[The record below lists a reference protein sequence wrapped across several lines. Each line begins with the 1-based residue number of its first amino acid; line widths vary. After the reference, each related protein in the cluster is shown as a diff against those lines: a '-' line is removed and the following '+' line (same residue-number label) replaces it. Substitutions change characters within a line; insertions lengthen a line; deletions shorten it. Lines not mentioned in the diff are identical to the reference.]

1 MRIDNMMQKNILVV
15 MMCLLLIPVS
25 CGKKESGAEQQ
36 PEGYLNSNQTATP
49 PGDKGSGETARS
61 ADEKFMPPERPEIR
75 EVKFT
80 TQAIAGQDLIVDP
93 HLAIPD
99 PEVELDY
106 RWFVN
111 DREIEDTEENVL
123 PAENFKAGDWI
134 HCRVKAIK
142 NNRESR
148 TIKSKYVKVLG
159 AAPVLKIQ
167 PVESFSVP
175 GTFYYQIEAYDPAV
189 GENIEAEEN
198 RMRYELL
205 SPLNIGI
212 ELDSQTGEIYW
223 ELDED
228 KVNQLG
234 KRIEIKFKVTGAHNV
249 FVTSS
254 ITLNLERQRESP
266 EQKL

>member
-1 MRIDNMMQKNILVV
+1 MRIDNMMQKTILVT

-25 CGKKESGAEQQ
+25 CGKKESGAAGQ
-36 PEGYLNSNQTATP
+36 PEGYSAANQTATP
-49 PGDKGSGETARS
+49 TGDKESGEAARS
-61 ADEKFMPPERPEIR
+61 ADDNFIPPERPEIR
-75 EVKFT
+75 EVKFAS
-80 TQAIAGQDLIVDP
+80 QAIAGQDLTVDP

-111 DREIEDTEENVL
+111 DQEIEDAEENVL
-123 PAENFKAGDWI
+123 LAENFKTGDWI

-142 NNRESR
+142 NNLESR

-159 AAPVLKIQ
+159 AAPILKLQ

-175 GTFYYQIEAYDPAV
+175 GTFYYQIQAYDPAV

-198 RMRYELL
+198 RMRYELI
-205 SPLNIGI
+205 SPLNVGI
-212 ELDSQTGEIYW
+212 ELDSQTGELYW
-223 ELDED
+223 ELEED
-228 KVNQLG
+228 TVNQLG
-234 KRIEIKFKVTGAHNV
+234 KRIEIKFKVTSAQNV
-249 FVTSS
+249 YVTSS
-254 ITLNLERQRESP
+254 ITLNLAQQKESP